1 MCSHSCDAALLI
13 NIMLQ
18 VKAGLVSFLVLDLN
32 HRMSREL
39 CLSISLYKWQMP
51 SSILGYIAPLV
62 SGTQECIFKYFQAVI
77 QKFRVT
83 L

>member
-1 MCSHSCDAALLI
+1 MCSHFRGAALI
-13 NIMLQ
+13 IKIMPQ

-32 HRMSREL
+32 HRMSKEL
-39 CLSISLYKWQMP
+39 CLSSSVYKWQMP
-51 SSILGYIAPLV
+51 SPVFGYIAPLV
-62 SGTQECIFKYFQAVI
+62 SGTWECIFKYLQAVI